1 MKDIKNI
8 KLTLNVEYFEELLKM
23 YKLNKH
29 QVART
34 IGTSYKVIW
43 NWCHNLY
50 APSLELLYKVSLL
63 LEVPMEDLL
72 REVYE

>member
-1 MKDIKNI
+1 
-8 KLTLNVEYFEELLKM
+8 M

-50 APSLELLYKVSLL
+50 APSLDLLYKASLL